1 MKSHHIADELLIRY
15 LLGQSSETEQTQ
27 IERDYFD
34 NDEFYERLEA
44 VEDELIDAYV
54 RDGLRADEREQFE
67 KHFLRDAERRE
78 RVEFAREWR
87 TFVSRAPGAAQP
99 KAERARRAGWFEVLP
114 IGKRAAL
121 IPLAAAA
128 LLALGAWLAVQ
139 TVRLNRQLERL
150 STERAALEK
159 TEQQLQQQ
167 VVAERRRNEQL
178 LAELESERNNRED
191 RSAPTTSLPVIV
203 SFILSPGLPRD
214 AGDARRLVIP
224 PEATQVRLWVTFKI
238 GEYQSF
244 RAELQTVEGRVI
256 RSQRGLTAHP
266 RGEEKMAQMTI
277 PARRLKDDDYI
288 LILKGVAPTG
298 ELSDVSEYS
307 FRVVR

>member
-1 MKSHHIADELLIRY
+1 LKRHRVEDELLVRY

-34 NDEFYERLEA
+34 DDEFYERLGA
-44 VEDELIDAYV
+44 VEDELIDAYA
-54 RDGLRADEREQFE
+54 RGGLRAEEREQFE

-87 TFVSRAPGAAQP
+87 TFVSGLSAAERP
-99 KAERARRAGWFEVLP
+99 VEERARQAKRLEFPPFGR
-114 IGKRAAL
+114 RAAL
-121 IPLAAAA
+121 IPLAAAV
-128 LLALGAWLAVQ
+128 LLLIGAWLAAQ
-139 TVRLNRQLERL
+139 TVRLGRQLEQARA
-150 STERAALEK
+150 ERDARER
-159 TEQQLQQQ
+159 TQQRLQQQ
-167 VVAERRRNEQL
+167 VDSERRRNEQL
-178 LAELESERNNRED
+178 LAELESERGKRED
-191 RSAPTTSLPVIV
+191 RSAPGSALPVIV

-214 AGDARRLVIP
+214 AGDARRLAIP
-224 PEATQVRLWVTFKI
+224 PEAAQVRLWITFKA
-238 GEYQSF
+238 GAYQSY

-256 RSQRGLTAHP
+256 WSQRGLTAQP

-288 LILKGVAPTG
+288 LILKGAAPTG

>member
-1 MKSHHIADELLIRY
+1 MKSRHVEDELLVRY
-15 LLGQSSETEQTQ
+15 LLGQSSKTEQTQ

-34 NDEFYERLEA
+34 DDELYERLGA

-54 RDGLRADEREQFE
+54 RDGLRAEEREQFE

-87 TFVSRAPGAAQP
+87 TFVSESSLAARP
-99 KAERARRAGWFEVLP
+99 KEERARRANWLEFPPFGN
-114 IGKRAAL
+114 RAAL

-128 LLALGAWLAVQ
+128 LLALGVWLAAQ
-139 TVRLNRQLERL
+139 TVRLNRQLERM
-150 STERAALEK
+150 SAERAAREK
-159 TEQQLQQQ
+159 TGQQLQQQ
-167 VVAERRRNEQL
+167 VVAERRRSEQL
-178 LAELESERNNRED
+178 LAELEIERNKRED
-191 RSAPTTSLPVIV
+191 RSAPTSSQPVIV
-203 SFILSPGLPRD
+203 SLILSPGLPRD
-214 AGDARRLVIP
+214 AGDARRLAIP
-224 PEATQVRLWVTFKI
+224 PEATQVSLWVTFKA
-238 GEYQSF
+238 GAYQSY
-244 RAELQTVEGRVI
+244 RAELQTVDGRVI
-256 RSQRGLTAHP
+256 WSQRGLTARP
-266 RGEEKMAQMTI
+266 RREEKMALVTI